1 MHRPALLIACLAA
14 VPAFAAADETRQLD
28 AHVHGTGT
36 LNMAIEG
43 NAVQIEFHAPGA
55 DIVGFEYAPESDA
68 DVATVEAAKAT
79 LSAPLAL
86 FALPE
91 AAGCS
96 VVAAAVE
103 LEIEG
108 EDDHGDHKGHDHG
121 DDHAHGHDH
130 DHGHDHG
137 HDHAK
142 EATHSEFHAEYALT
156 CTDIGE
162 ATTLMT
168 QGYFATFPNA
178 EEVEVQVVGPAG
190 AQGFEATAEAPDLTI
205 GGLL

>member
-14 VPAFAAADETRQLD
+14 IPAFAAADETRQLD

-43 NAVQIEFHAPGA
+43 RAVQIEFHAPGA
-55 DIVGFEYAPESDA
+55 DLVGFEYAPESDA
-68 DVATVEAAKAT
+68 DVAAVEAAKAT

-86 FALPE
+86 FALPA

-96 VVAAAVE
+96 VVSAAVE
-103 LEIEG
+103 LEVEG
-108 EDDHGDHKGHDHG
+108 EDDHG

-130 DHGHDHG
+130 DHGHDH
-137 HDHAK
+137 AE

-156 CTDIGE
+156 CTDISA

-168 QGYFATFPNA
+168 EGYFATFPNA
-178 EEVEVQVVGPAG
+178 EEIEVQIVGPAG
-190 AQGFEATAEAPDLTI
+190 AQGFEATAEAPDLAI